1 MKAYVATK
9 YGGPEV
15 LELVE
20 LERPKVGPN
29 EILVKIHATAVNS
42 GDVRVRGL
50 QVEGFLKVVMR
61 LVLGF
66 NKPRKPVLGIV
77 FSGVVAE
84 KGALITHF
92 DEADAIFGM
101 TGFSFGTFAEYVV
114 IKEKSSAVLKP
125 KNANHEEAV
134 ALVFGGTTALYF
146 LRKAGLENMNR
157 PRVLIY
163 GATGAV
169 GTSAVQLAKHYGAH
183 VTAVCGPSGMDLAK
197 SLGADEVLDYT
208 QNWQN
213 NAKNMDL
220 VFDCVGKIKK
230 KDCKEIL
237 NQRGKFLTVD
247 SLDTARE
254 SKEQLALLAQL
265 FDAGKLQ
272 PVIDK
277 TFDFKDMQAAH
288 AYVDSGRKKGNVVVR
303 VG

>member
-1 MKAYVATK
+1 MKTYITK
-9 YGGPEV
+9 QYGGPEV
-15 LELVE
+15 LEMVE
-20 LERPKVGPN
+20 QDKPTIKPN

-50 QVEGFLKVVMR
+50 QVEGFLKVMMR

-66 NKPRKPVLGIV
+66 NKPRKPVLGTV

-84 KGALITHF
+84 KGALVTHF

-114 IKEKSSAVLKP
+114 ISDKTPAVLKP
-125 KNANHEEAV
+125 KKASHQEAV
-134 ALVFGGTTALYF
+134 ALVFGGSTAIHF
-146 LRKAGLENMNR
+146 LEKSGIPAMMSA
-157 PRVLIY
+157 RVLIY
-163 GATGAV
+163 GATGSV

-183 VTAVCGPSGMDLAK
+183 VTAVCGPSSMDLAK

-213 NAKNMDL
+213 SAKNMDL

-230 KDCKEIL
+230 KDCKLVL
-237 NQRGKFLTVD
+237 NKNGKFLTVGG
-247 SLDTARE
+247 LEVA
-254 SKEQLALLAQL
+254 KETTAQL
-265 FDAGKLQ
+265 NLLSTLYDANKLNA
-272 PVIDK
+272 VVDK
-277 TFDFKDMQAAH
+277 TFDFSDMQAAH

-303 VG
+303 VQ